1 MEKLAAYLRDNNLTQ
16 KVFAATVGVTEG
28 AVSQW
33 LSGGNIS
40 LRRLVRIQQITG
52 ISIQDLAP
60 QVFASKSGGRGVR
73 NRSQSKTRR
82 LREAANA

>member
-1 MEKLAAYLRDNNLTQ
+1 MEKLSAYLRANNLTQ
-16 KVFAATVGVTEG
+16 KAFAVTVGVTEG

-40 LRRLVRIQQITG
+40 LKRLVRIQEVTG
-52 ISIQDLAP
+52 ISVQELAP
-60 QVFASKSGGRGVR
+60 QLIASKSGGRALR
-73 NRSQSKTRR
+73 NRSQSKARR

>member
-1 MEKLAAYLRDNNLTQ
+1 MEKLAAYLRANQLTQ
-16 KVFAATVGVTEG
+16 KAFAVSIGVTEG

-40 LRRLVRIQQITG
+40 LKRLARIQEVTG
-52 ISIQDLAP
+52 ISVQDLAP
-60 QVFASKSGGRGVR
+60 QLRGSKSGGRAVR
-73 NRSQSKTRR
+73 NRSQSKSRR